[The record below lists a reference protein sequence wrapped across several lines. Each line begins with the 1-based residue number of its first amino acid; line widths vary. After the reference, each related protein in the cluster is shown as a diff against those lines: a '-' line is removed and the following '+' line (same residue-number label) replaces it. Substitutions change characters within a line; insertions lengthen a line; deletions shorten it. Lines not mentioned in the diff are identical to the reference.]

1 MRYEED
7 EKTMGS
13 TAGSRSAVIAV
24 TAPLA
29 GSEMKLRE
37 VEPSRSCPRV
47 IYILSLLTR
56 IARLGIY
63 PRIGQAG
70 LELRCDGA
78 HVGVRRTPAAD
89 LIAHNRCRIRPSCTI

>member
-1 MRYEED
+1 MVRYEED

-13 TAGSRSAVIAV
+13 TAGSKSAVSCV

-47 IYILSLLTR
+47 IDILSLL
-56 IARLGIY
+56 LGT
-63 PRIGQAG
+63 
-70 LELRCDGA
+70 
-78 HVGVRRTPAAD
+78 GVAYVNLSQKRAA
-89 LIAHNRCRIRPSCTI
+89 